1 LLASTDE
8 KNAKAKQ
15 DVTDTKAS
23 LAADEDFLS
32 TLKQKC
38 KLNDSEWEERQK
50 TRQLEMEAC
59 SKALAV
65 LSSDDSHDLFS
76 KTLNFVQTESAM
88 HSDRRAQ
95 ASKLLSSIADKVDS
109 PRLAT
114 LAVRVRLDAFTRVKA
129 SIDAMV
135 AELVKEKQDEIK
147 QKDFCVDEFNKNE
160 MQTQKKMRGKSDA
173 TSTIAGL
180 DTSISALQASI
191 KTLTGEIGEMQTQ
204 LKRAGEDR
212 TKENKEFQLTVAD
225 QRATQKLLTAAL
237 NILKGFY
244 AKKAAAALVQAGKAA
259 APAGFDGYENNAA
272 SGGVMG
278 LLTQIINDAK
288 ALEAEATRSEA
299 DAQSAY
305 ESIVQKTNASIEKKN
320 ADIVNK
326 KEDKAKKDGE
336 RVTGKKSK
344 AAIMLELEQLGNA
357 KAALNSACD
366 FVVKNFEVRQTARD
380 EEIDALKQAK
390 SILSGSK
397 FSAFLQNI

>member
-1 LLASTDE
+1 
-8 KNAKAKQ
+8 
-15 DVTDTKAS
+15 
-23 LAADEDFLS
+23 
-32 TLKQKC
+32 
-38 KLNDSEWEERQK
+38 
-50 TRQLEMEAC
+50 
-59 SKALAV
+59 
-65 LSSDDSHDLFS
+65 
-76 KTLNFVQTESAM
+76 
-88 HSDRRAQ
+88 
-95 ASKLLSSIADKVDS
+95 
-109 PRLAT
+109 
-114 LAVRVRLDAFTRVKA
+114 VKA

-135 AELVKEKQDEIK
+135 TELVKEKQDEIK

-160 MQTQKKMRGKSDA
+160 MQTQKKIRGKTDA
-173 TSTIAGL
+173 TSANAGL
-180 DTSISALQASI
+180 DTSIKALTAAI
-191 KTLTGEIGEMQTQ
+191 GALTDEITEMQTQ

-212 TKENKEFQLTVAD
+212 AKENKEFQMTVAD

-244 AKKAAAALVQAGKAA
+244 AKKAAAALVQA
-259 APAGFDGYENNAA
+259 APAGFDAHENNAA

-278 LLTQIINDAK
+278 LLGQIINDAK

-299 DAQSAY
+299 DAQKAY
-305 ESIVQKTNASIEKKN
+305 ESIVKKTNASIEKKN

-336 RVTGKKSK
+336 LVAGKKNK

-366 FVVKNFEVRQTARD
+366 FVMKNFEVRQTARD

-397 FSAFLQNI
+397 FSAFLQRM